1 MKTIRD
7 RIPLPP
13 GALPARA
20 QTWLLLAVTG
30 ALAIALLAFP
40 GQADKPPAARSGV
53 AGTPAGPGS
62 APAPVGAV
70 EQAAARL
77 RADAAREAERRLRA
91 QLGAP
96 SPRPDGLPQAP
107 APLARPAPAVYAYP
121 EPTAEDELEREERL
135 RRYRSLRAPSVVQS
149 HRPALRPEAAPGA
162 PPASAAPLPP
172 SAPPAAGPAPETSPE
187 PAAPSGSEAL
197 HVLRE
202 GEFIEAVLT
211 NRLDG
216 ALPGP
221 VNALVS
227 APVYDRAR
235 RHVLIPRGARALGS
249 AKPVADW
256 AQNRLAVAFHRLILP
271 NGASVDLDT
280 FPGLNQVGET
290 GLRDRV
296 NRHYASA
303 FGAAGAIGALAGL
316 TQAVS
321 PQEALFSRLG
331 SARLAAGTG
340 LSRAAE
346 RMLER
351 YLNRLPRITIREGHR
366 LRIYLTAD
374 LALPAY
380 RAARRTGGQP

>member
-53 AGTPAGPGS
+53 PASPAAPGS

-96 SPRPDGLPQAP
+96 PPRPDGLPQAP
-107 APLARPAPAVYAYP
+107 APLARPAPTAYAYP
-121 EPTAEDELEREERL
+121 EPTAEDQLEREERL
-135 RRYRSLRAPSVVQS
+135 RRYRSLRTPPVVQS
-149 HRPALRPEAAPGA
+149 HRPAVRPAAAPSA
-162 PPASAAPLPP
+162 PPAVAAPPP
-172 SAPPAAGPAPETSPE
+172 APATPAAGPAPETSPE
-187 PAAPSGSEAL
+187 PAGPGGPAAL

-216 ALPGP
+216 SLPGP

-256 AQNRLAVAFHRLILP
+256 AQSRLAVAFHRLILP
-271 NGASVDLDT
+271 NGASVDLNT
-280 FPGLNQVGET
+280 FPGLNQVGAT

-331 SARLAAGTG
+331 SARLAAGTS

-351 YLNRLPRITIREGHR
+351 YLNRLPRLTIREGHR

-380 RAARRTGGQP
+380 RAARGTGGQP

>member
-30 ALAIALLAFP
+30 VLAIALLAFP

-53 AGTPAGPGS
+53 AGTPAEPGS
-62 APAPVGAV
+62 APVSVGAV
-70 EQAAARL
+70 EQAAERL

-96 SPRPDGLPQAP
+96 PARPDGLPQAP
-107 APLARPAPAVYAYP
+107 APLARPAAAVYAYP

-135 RRYRSLRAPSVVQS
+135 RRYRSLRTPPVVQS
-149 HRPALRPEAAPGA
+149 HRPALRPAAVPGA
-162 PPASAAPLPP
+162 TPASAAPT
-172 SAPPAAGPAPETSPE
+172 APPAAGPAPETSPE
-187 PAAPSGSEAL
+187 PAGPSGSEAL

-216 ALPGP
+216 SLPGP

-249 AKPVADW
+249 AKPVQDW

-380 RAARRTGGQP
+380 RAARGTGGQP